1 MRRLLSPLRL
11 LTAGVIVL
19 VAIGAYMVTQKSD
32 KLLEVPDKAHPLAGL
47 IKVPGG
53 TARQPDKG
61 GIYYVDVLLQKAS
74 LLQSSFKLFRPE
86 GSDLIPQGD
95 FVPTGLTYAQ
105 QLKVDQET
113 MKVSQQK
120 AAVVALRALGL
131 KFPAREGGVRVAAIN
146 SDSKAKG
153 LLRPDDIVVAA
164 DGHKV
169 ATALDLY
176 NALSRHRP
184 GDVVRLGVLRGARRL
199 DFKVKTIA
207 DSLNPKRPLIGF
219 APLEV
224 VKARLP
230 VPVRFNLE
238 RDVGGP
244 SAGLA
249 FALEIM
255 EQRGRNIDRGLR
267 LAATGEI
274 QLDGSVT
281 SIGGV
286 KQKTIGA
293 RRAGVDAFL
302 VPVDGDNAKVA
313 QRYAHGLRI
322 IPVKNF
328 QQALR
333 ALATLH
339 RKVS

>member
-11 LTAGVIVL
+11 ATAGVIL
-19 VAIGAYMVTQKSD
+19 LAAVAAYMVTQKSD

-47 IKVPGG
+47 IKVPGS
-53 TARQPDKG
+53 TRQQDKG

-74 LLQSSFKLFRPE
+74 LLESSFKVFRPE
-86 GSDLIPQGD
+86 GSDLIPQGS
-95 FVPTGLTYAQ
+95 FVPTGLTYSQ
-105 QLKVDQET
+105 QLKIDQET
-113 MKVSQQK
+113 MKVSQEK
-120 AAVVALRALGL
+120 AAVVALHALGYR
-131 KFPAREGGVRVAAIN
+131 FPAREGGVRVAAIN
-146 SDSKAKG
+146 SDSHARG
-153 LLRPDDIVVAA
+153 LLEPDDIVVAA
-164 DGHKV
+164 DGRKV
-169 ATALDLY
+169 ATAQDLF

-184 GDVVRLGVLRGARRL
+184 GEVVRLGVLRNGKRL
-199 DFKVKTIA
+199 DFQIKTIG
-207 DSLNPKRPLIGF
+207 DSLEPGRPLIGF
-219 APLEV
+219 APIEV

-230 VPVRFNLE
+230 FPVHFNLE

-255 EQRGRNIDRGLR
+255 EQRGRDIDRGLR

-274 QLDGSVT
+274 QLNGAVT

-328 QQALR
+328 QQVLR
-333 ALATLH
+333 ALATL
-339 RKVS
+339 RRTG

>member
-1 MRRLLSPLRL
+1 MRRWLSPLRL
-11 LTAGVIVL
+11 ATAGVILL
-19 VAIGAYMVTQKSD
+19 VAIAAYMVTQKSSD
-32 KLLEVPDKAHPLAGL
+32 LLEVPDKAHPLAGL
-47 IKVPGG
+47 ITVPGG
-53 TARQPDKG
+53 PGQRAKG
-61 GIYYVDVLLQKAS
+61 GVYYVDVLLQKAS
-74 LLQSSFKLFRPE
+74 LLQSSFKLFRPD
-86 GSDLIPQGD
+86 GADLIPQDD
-95 FVPTGLTYAQ
+95 FVPSGLSYSQ

-113 MKVSQQK
+113 MKVSQTK
-120 AAVVALRALGL
+120 ASVVALRALGY

-146 SDSKAKG
+146 SDSHARG
-153 LLRPDDIVVAA
+153 VLQPDDIVVAA

-169 ATALDLY
+169 ATALDLF

-184 GDVVRLGVLRGARRL
+184 GDVVRLGVLRGGKRL
-199 DFKVKTIA
+199 DFRIKTIA
-207 DSLNPKRPLIGF
+207 DSLEPKRALIGF

-224 VKARLP
+224 VKAKLP
-230 VPVRFNLE
+230 FPVHFNLE

-255 EQRGRNIDRGLR
+255 EQRGRDIDRGLR

-313 QRYAHGLRI
+313 RRYAHGLRI

-339 RKVS
+339 PKS

>member
-1 MRRLLSPLRL
+1 MRRWLSPLRL
-11 LTAGVIVL
+11 ATAGLILL
-19 VAIGAYMVTQKSD
+19 VAIAAYMVTQKSD

-53 TARQPDKG
+53 TRKPDNG

-74 LLQSSFKLFRPE
+74 LLQSTFKLFRPE
-86 GSDLIPQGD
+86 GADLIPQD
-95 FVPTGLTYAQ
+95 AFVPSGLSYSQ
-105 QLKVDQET
+105 QLKVDQGT
-113 MKVSQQK
+113 MKVSQTK

-131 KFPAREGGVRVAAIN
+131 KFPAREAGVRVAAIN
-146 SDSKAKG
+146 SDSHARG
-153 LLRPDDIVVAA
+153 ALRPDDIVVTA
-164 DGHKV
+164 DGRKV
-169 ATALDLY
+169 ATTLDLFK
-176 NALSRHRP
+176 ALSRHRP
-184 GDVVRLGVLRGARRL
+184 GDVVRLGILRGAKRL
-199 DFKVKTIA
+199 DFRIKTIA
-207 DSLNPKRPLIGF
+207 DSLDPKRPLIGF

-230 VPVRFNLE
+230 VPVHFNLE

-293 RRAGVDAFL
+293 RKAGVDAFL

-313 QRYAHGLRI
+313 RRYAHGLRI

-333 ALATLH
+333 ALATLP

>member
-1 MRRLLSPLRL
+1 MRRWLSPLRL
-11 LTAGVIVL
+11 ATAGVILL
-19 VAIGAYMVTQKSD
+19 VAIAAYMVTQKSSD
-32 KLLEVPDKAHPLAGL
+32 LLEVPDKAHPLAGL
-47 IKVPGG
+47 ITVPGG
-53 TARQPDKG
+53 PGQRAKG
-61 GIYYVDVLLQKAS
+61 GVYYVDVLLQKAS
-74 LLQSSFKLFRPE
+74 LLQSSFKLFRPD
-86 GSDLIPQGD
+86 GADLIPQDD
-95 FVPTGLTYAQ
+95 FVPSGLSYSQ

-113 MKVSQQK
+113 MKVSQTK
-120 AAVVALRALGL
+120 ASVVALRALGY
-131 KFPAREGGVRVAAIN
+131 KFPAREAGVRVAAIN
-146 SDSKAKG
+146 SDSHARG
-153 LLRPDDIVVAA
+153 VLQPDDIVVAA

-169 ATALDLY
+169 ATALDLF
-176 NALSRHRP
+176 NALTRHRP
-184 GDVVRLGVLRGARRL
+184 GDVVRLGVLRGGKRL
-199 DFKVKTIA
+199 DFRIKTIA
-207 DSLNPKRPLIGF
+207 DSLEPKRALIGF

-224 VKARLP
+224 VKAKLP
-230 VPVRFNLE
+230 FPVRFNLE

-255 EQRGRNIDRGLR
+255 EQRGRDIDRGLR

-313 QRYAHGLRI
+313 RRYAHGLRI

-339 RKVS
+339 PKS